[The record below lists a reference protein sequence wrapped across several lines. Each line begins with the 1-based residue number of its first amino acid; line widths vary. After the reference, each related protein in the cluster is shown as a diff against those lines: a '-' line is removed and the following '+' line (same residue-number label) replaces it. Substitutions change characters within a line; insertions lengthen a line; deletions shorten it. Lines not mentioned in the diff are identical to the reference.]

1 MMYDLL
7 VITNCHLDPRDGGS
21 IGGTERQIISVAE
34 ALAKEGLDVALVHSI
49 TDGTDK
55 VINGV
60 KHLNVYRHYYDY
72 SKVRLMANHFGYYGN
87 FHGNYQMN
95 NIHVPP
101 LSPIEANCAEKTF
114 CWFHNWFHLTNNDYP
129 RIFNSKAVQ
138 NYVYKDNPFS
148 HRVTKLPDDRV
159 IYYMIPKGLVVQ
171 PQETREDY
179 LYWMSAFG
187 KGMKEAV
194 LMYISLY
201 ERGLTR
207 RPFHISIPPQR
218 SKKDVEICEK
228 MIVEVNN
235 NGYPI
240 RFFGEMKYAD
250 ALTKLSKAACLFRPG
265 LPQETFGLVYLEANQ
280 LGVPVLTY
288 KGDAGEEILQDKHN
302 MLIDKHHKMQDIASW
317 MIDIQD
323 QKTSVDMS
331 KFDPQKITKEWV
343 KLIENA

>member
-207 RPFHISIPPQR
+207 SPFHISIPPQR

-228 MIVEVNN
+228 
-235 NGYPI
+235 
-240 RFFGEMKYAD
+240 
-250 ALTKLSKAACLFRPG
+250 
-265 LPQETFGLVYLEANQ
+265 
-280 LGVPVLTY
+280 
-288 KGDAGEEILQDKHN
+288 
-302 MLIDKHHKMQDIASW
+302 
-317 MIDIQD
+317 
-323 QKTSVDMS
+323 
-331 KFDPQKITKEWV
+331 
-343 KLIENA
+343 

>member
-1 MMYDLL
+1 MYDLL
-7 VITNCHLDPRDGGS
+7 VITNCFLDPRDGGS
-21 IGGTERQIISVAE
+21 MGGTERQIISVAE
-34 ALAKEGLDVALVHSI
+34 ALVKEGLDVGLVHSI
-49 TDGTDK
+49 TDGTDN

-60 KHLNVYRHYYDY
+60 KHLNAYRHYYDY
-72 SKVRLMANHFGYYGN
+72 SKVRLAVNHFTYSGN
-87 FHGNYQMN
+87 FHGGYSMN

-101 LSPIEANCAEKTF
+101 MSPIEMNCADKTY

-129 RIFNSKAVQ
+129 RIFNSKAVAD
-138 NYVYKDNPFS
+138 YVYNGNPFS
-148 HRVTKLPDDRV
+148 HRVKKLPEDRV
-159 IYYMIPKGLVVQ
+159 INYMIPKGLDVQ
-171 PQETREDY
+171 PQDKREDY
-179 LYWMSAFG
+179 LFWMSAFG

-207 RPFHISIPPQR
+207 RPFHICIPPQR
-218 SKKDVEICEK
+218 DRKDVEICEQMLVDTNK
-228 MIVEVNN
+228 

-240 RFFGEMKYAD
+240 RWYGELKYTE
-250 ALTKLSKAACLFRPG
+250 ALTRLSKAACLFRPG

-288 KGDAGEEILQDKHN
+288 KGDAGEEILKDKHN
-302 MLIDKHHKMQDIASW
+302 MLIDKHHKMQDIANW

-331 KFDPQKITKEWV
+331 KFDPKKITKEWI